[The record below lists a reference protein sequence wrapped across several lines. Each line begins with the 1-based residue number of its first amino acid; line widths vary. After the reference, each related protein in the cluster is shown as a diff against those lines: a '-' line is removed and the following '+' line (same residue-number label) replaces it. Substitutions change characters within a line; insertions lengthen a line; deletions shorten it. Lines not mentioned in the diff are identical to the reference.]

1 MCGINL
7 NNHCGIKKI
16 HGGLSFVDYVGIPHT
31 QINILKEF

>member
-16 HGGLSFVDYVGIPHT
+16 QNLSFVDYVGIPHT

>member
-7 NNHCGIKKI
+7 NNHCGIRKI
-16 HGGLSFVDYVGIPHT
+16 HGDLSFVDYVGILHT